1 MNFAEMFAEI
11 AKHVE
16 CGHGY
21 ELQTARRVASFI
33 DTVAMASSYGG
44 PCAGDFQNEAS
55 YLFPDGSVLG
65 ISVDWS
71 LRLTVEVRK

>member
-11 AKHVE
+11 ATHVD
-16 CGHGY
+16 CGGGY

-44 PCAGDFQNEAS
+44 PCSGDFQNEAS

-65 ISVDWS
+65 VSVDWS
-71 LRLTVEVRK
+71 LRLKVEVRK